1 MSQDPKNIEG
11 LPAGLLRRFGAI
23 IYDALLLIAIWMVL
37 GMIVVAL
44 GNLTGWYST
53 RAHFI
58 ANLFVGWAFFFWF
71 WTRTG
76 QTLGLQTW
84 NIQLRTEHGQPVNAW
99 QATLRYLVAAAQWL
113 VVLMAIWA
121 VREHGAVAT
130 VAVTAAA
137 IFALGLSQF
146 HPRRWMLHVSE
157 KIRTQPFTPYTP
169 ETRPT
174 RMRSPASFI
183 TGVRS
188 TTRNQ
193 RTDGFRPR
201 LAACGSP

>member
-130 VAVTAAA
+130 VAVTTAA

-146 HPRRWMLHVSE
+146 HPRRWMLHDWLSGTE
-157 KIRTQPFTPYTP
+157 L
-169 ETRPT
+169 
-174 RMRSPASFI
+174 
-183 TGVRS
+183 VRIP
-188 TTRNQ
+188 
-193 RTDGFRPR
+193 GLAKPR
-201 LAACGSP
+201 WKKDKAA